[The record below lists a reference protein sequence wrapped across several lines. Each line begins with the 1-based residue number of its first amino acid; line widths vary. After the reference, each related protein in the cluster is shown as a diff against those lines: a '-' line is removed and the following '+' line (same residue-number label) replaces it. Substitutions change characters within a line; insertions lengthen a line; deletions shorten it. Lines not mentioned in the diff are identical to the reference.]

1 MTARLCHPLSIT
13 LPQHTYSLASLNT
26 SSFPQTLCA
35 STHIKEQISTLHC
48 ASNLTFSLALPFHV
62 HNCHFCLGRTFQGV
76 EEYYWG
82 WLWTLYMYLEG
93 QGYRCFSSFCP
104 QGEHKGNVC
113 QTNKPTSKQLKMLL
127 SASLNVPSSNRT
139 NNLETKQNTRGSGN
153 SLKGILCGAGVYLL

>member
-1 MTARLCHPLSIT
+1 MPPTQHHPPTTHLQS
-13 LPQHTYSLASLNT
+13 SLTKHIKFSPN
-26 SSFPQTLCA
+26 TLCLHTEY
-35 STHIKEQISTLHC
+35 SIKEQISTLHC

-82 WLWTLYMYLEG
+82 WLWTLYVYLEG